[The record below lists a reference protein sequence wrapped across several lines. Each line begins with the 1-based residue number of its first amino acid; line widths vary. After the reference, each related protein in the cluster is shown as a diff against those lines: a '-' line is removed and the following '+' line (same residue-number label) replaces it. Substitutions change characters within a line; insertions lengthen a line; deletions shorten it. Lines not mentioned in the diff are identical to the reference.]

1 MNHPR
6 IAIIGCGRM
15 GREHAR
21 AATLLGARVALLYD
35 VDIARSQRLAD
46 DYPNSAVLNDWQE
59 IDWQAIDAV
68 FVCTPP
74 FCRGPVE
81 QRAARAGVPIFM
93 EKPVG
98 ISAEQCL
105 QLNEVLQTAPV
116 ITSVGYMNRYR
127 SSVLQARKFIAEGEP
142 IGIVCNWVGTPYRV
156 PWWLHT
162 AHSGGPFNEQAT
174 HFVDL
179 CRFLMGEV
187 VEVFAMA
194 HRAADHAGIDDTLSV
209 TLRFANDTLGTL
221 LYSCRASAKQIGIEV
236 FSSAGSLR
244 LQDWDL
250 KLAGGG
256 EIAAAPEDVY
266 TDEDAVF
273 FQAIAASDQSLVRS
287 SLADAVQTQMVVDA
301 IHRSLISR
309 QPHVV
314 EAIDRA
320 RRDNRRAQ
328 AV

>member
-21 AATLLGARVALLYD
+21 AAALLGARVALLYD

-46 DYPNSAVLNDWQE
+46 DYPNSTVLNDWQE

-81 QRAARAGVPIFM
+81 QRAAQAGVPIFM

-127 SSVLQARKFIAEGEP
+127 SSVLQARKFIAESEP
-142 IGIVCNWVGTPYRV
+142 IPR
-156 PWWLHT
+156 
-162 AHSGGPFNEQAT
+162 
-174 HFVDL
+174 
-179 CRFLMGEV
+179 
-187 VEVFAMA
+187 
-194 HRAADHAGIDDTLSV
+194 
-209 TLRFANDTLGTL
+209 
-221 LYSCRASAKQIGIEV
+221 
-236 FSSAGSLR
+236 
-244 LQDWDL
+244 
-250 KLAGGG
+250 
-256 EIAAAPEDVY
+256 
-266 TDEDAVF
+266 
-273 FQAIAASDQSLVRS
+273 
-287 SLADAVQTQMVVDA
+287 
-301 IHRSLISR
+301 
-309 QPHVV
+309 
-314 EAIDRA
+314 
-320 RRDNRRAQ
+320 
-328 AV
+328 